1 MYLKLVKD
9 LQKLANSSKA
19 SLLSRYFKTG
29 KGEYGEGDRF
39 LGIMVPEQRKL
50 AKEYFQVLKLTD
62 VQKLLNSKIHEFR
75 LTALLILVE
84 KYKKADQ
91 ESKEKIVDLYLVSVK
106 KGRVNNWDL
115 VDLSAPR
122 ILGDYLLDKEKDVL
136 YNLVEAKSLW
146 ERRVAVISTFAFIRE
161 NKFYDTLSLSKLLLS
176 DREDLIHK
184 AVGWALREVG
194 KKDLRVEIKFLKK
207 FNSVMPRVMLR
218 YAIEKFPL
226 EERKKY
232 LKK

>member
-1 MYLKLVKD
+1 
-9 LQKLANSSKA
+9 
-19 SLLSRYFKTG
+19 
-29 KGEYGEGDRF
+29 
-39 LGIMVPEQRKL
+39 MVPEQRKL